1 MQIHRGKYRH
11 HKLELEI
18 PKTLSYSEQTQLREG
33 ESLQAHCLP
42 PGWILGCDGFVW
54 FRG

>member
-18 PKTLSYSEQTQLREG
+18 PKTLSYSDSNSSKLVLE
-33 ESLQAHCLP
+33 
-42 PGWILGCDGFVW
+42 WDFVSV
-54 FRG
+54 